1 MEGLRSAVEG
11 SVSRVT
17 ESLSEALVRLQARG
31 FTHDLRADAGLL
43 RDLATG
49 ERHDPELL
57 AIAEIVRFE
66 GASDPDEQAILFA
79 LETPTGRPLG
89 TYATAYGP
97 AMPPED
103 VEIVR
108 RIGVKRG
115 ATPRSSA

>member
-1 MEGLRSAVEG
+1 MA
-11 SVSRVT
+11 RVT
-17 ESLSEALVRLQARG
+17 ESLSEALGRLYSRG
-31 FTHDLRADAGLL
+31 FTHNLRADAGRL

-79 LETPTGRPLG
+79 LEAPPGRPLG
-89 TYATAYGP
+89 TWATAYGP

-103 VEIVR
+103 VEVVR
-108 RIGVKRG
+108 RIGVKRR
-115 ATPRSSA
+115 ATPRTSG